1 MSKPYESYESG
12 DYLANN
18 PTWDEEDSE
27 WKAGQVLKI
36 INKNHLVPKSIV
48 EVGCGA
54 GGILAS
60 LHDALPETKLT
71 GFEIAPDASKFW
83 EKHASKKITFSVG
96 DFLQEK
102 TAHFDMLLLLDVI
115 EHVSNPFEF
124 LSALRG
130 RADFYVFHIPLDLS
144 AMSVARE
151 HPLLLVRQKVGHIH
165 YFTKGLALSLIEE
178 CGYQIIDW
186 SYTGASFTAPQMTW
200 KGRLAR
206 LPRRLIFGIN
216 RDLGVRLLGG
226 DTLMV
231 LAKAWTE

>member
-27 WKAGQVLKI
+27 WKASQVLKVLHR
-36 INKNHLVPKSIV
+36 NHLAPQSIV

-60 LHDALPETKLT
+60 LHDALPEIEYS
-71 GFEIAPDASKFW
+71 GFEIAPDAGMFW
-83 EKHASKKITFSVG
+83 KKHEGKNITFSVG
-96 DFLQEK
+96 DFLQEQ
-102 TAHFDMLLLLDVI
+102 TAHFDVLLLLDVI
-115 EHVSNPFEF
+115 EHVPDPYYF
-124 LSALRG
+124 LSALLG
-130 RADFYVFHIPLDLS
+130 RAEYYVFHIPLDLS

-151 HPLLLVRQKVGHIH
+151 HPLLLVRKKVGHIH

-178 CGYQIIDW
+178 CGYQVLDW
-186 SYTGASFTAPQMTW
+186 SYTGASFTAPQTTW
-200 KGRLAR
+200 KSWLAR
-206 LPRRLIFGIN
+206 IPRRLIYWVN
-216 RDLGVRLLGG
+216 RDWGVRLLGG

-231 LAKAWTE
+231 LAKLQTE